1 MNMRFE
7 IITTNKSE
15 SLNRKYCE
23 IIAVFSRCVM
33 NICDLPLTAIQNSKV
48 DKTSTALET
57 ISDVQVYLY

>member
-7 IITTNKSE
+7 IITTNRSE

-23 IIAVFSRCVM
+23 IIEVFHHCVM

-48 DKTSTALET
+48 EKTSTALET

>member
-1 MNMRFE
+1 MNMKFE
-7 IITTNKSE
+7 IIGINRSE

-23 IIAVFSRCVM
+23 IIEVFHRCVM